1 MGCDLAQGY
10 ELCRPL
16 PPDRCAQF
24 VREVPFVLAPVSTLP
39 ARART

>member
-16 PPDRCAQF
+16 PPDRCAAF
-24 VREVPFVLAPVSTLP
+24 LLDAPFVLTPVAPLSKVKT
-39 ARART
+39 